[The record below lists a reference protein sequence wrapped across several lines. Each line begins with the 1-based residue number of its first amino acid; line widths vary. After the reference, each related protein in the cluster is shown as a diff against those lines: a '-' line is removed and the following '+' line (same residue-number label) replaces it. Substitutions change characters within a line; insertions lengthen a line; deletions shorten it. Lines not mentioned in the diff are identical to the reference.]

1 MKPKPHLMPISVR
14 EMRASLASLAVR
26 LGRTEKWE
34 EVSTADILGALEL
47 LGIFAGLKQMQ
58 QDNAKNATDGELGEC
73 PIIELASLRE
83 SGL

>member
-1 MKPKPHLMPISVR
+1 MRPKPHLMPISVR

-34 EVSTADILGALEL
+34 EVSTADIIEASALL
-47 LGIFAGLKQMQ
+47 RIFDLMKRTRM
-58 QDNAKNATDGELGEC
+58 DNAKNATDGDPGEC

>member
-1 MKPKPHLMPISVR
+1 
-14 EMRASLASLAVR
+14 MRASLASLAVR

-34 EVSTADILGALEL
+34 EVSTADIFAALEL
-47 LGIFAGLKQMQ
+47 LDIFAGLKQMRQ
-58 QDNAKNATDGELGEC
+58 GSAKNATDGALGEC

>member
-1 MKPKPHLMPISVR
+1 MKHKPHLMPISVR

-58 QDNAKNATDGELGEC
+58 QDNAKNATDGERGEC